1 MIGFL
6 RFVGILNAGVW
17 LGAAIFFSFSA
28 SLAPFS
34 PEMKSLLGPN
44 SYPYF
49 SGAIAQI
56 FITRYYHF
64 QLVCGLVAVAH
75 LLAEWLYLGKH
86 SRKLQAGLLA
96 GLCAAALLGG
106 WWLQPKLKA
115 LHATKYGIH
124 TRPEAR
130 ETADRSFKTWHG
142 VSQVVNLL
150 LVAGL
155 GVYLWRA
162 ANPSDP
168 TRFVSAMK
176 FTLR

>member
-1 MIGFL
+1 M
-6 RFVGILNAGVW
+6 GILNAGAW

-28 SLAPFS
+28 GLAPFS
-34 PEMKSLLGPN
+34 PEMKTLLGPTN
-44 SYPYF
+44 YPYF

-56 FITRYYHF
+56 LIGRYF
-64 QLVCGLVAVAH
+64 QFQIVCGFVAVAH
-75 LLAEWLYLGKH
+75 LLAEWAYLGKRP
-86 SRKLQAGLLA
+86 RKLQTGLLA

-106 WWLQPKLKA
+106 CWLQPKLKA
-115 LHATKYGIH
+115 LHATKYAIH
-124 TRPEAR
+124 TRPEIR

-142 VSQVVNLL
+142 VSQVINLL

-162 ANPSDP
+162 TNPQDP
-168 TRFVSAMK
+168 TRVVSAMK